1 MYDPFANTAAMPGSN
16 FWQPVLE
23 YTGPDFG
30 FDSTVMDGY
39 GLEQQGLLQNFDIGA
54 GGLYSSDM
62 WEAYLQGAGDNL
74 NF

>member
-1 MYDPFANTAAMPGSN
+1 MPGPN

-30 FDSTVMDGY
+30 FDSSVMDSY
-39 GLEQQGLLQNFDIGA
+39 GMDQQGGTILQTLDLGA
-54 GGLYSSDM
+54 GGLYSNDM